1 MNTEEAQYEMF
12 PITSL
17 CKADII
23 TAFEGTD
30 ILEQVKQRVDKMDES
45 DMKYLADQMAE
56 DYLTQLYWD
65 SLRIIF
71 EERFLK
77 QQQT

>member
-1 MNTEEAQYEMF
+1 MNTEETQYEMF

-23 TAFEGTD
+23 TAFEKTD
-30 ILEQVKQRVDKMDES
+30 KLESVKQRIEQMDES
-45 DMKYLADQMAE
+45 DMKHLADQMAD
-56 DYLTQLYWD
+56 DYLTQLFWD

-77 QQQT
+77 